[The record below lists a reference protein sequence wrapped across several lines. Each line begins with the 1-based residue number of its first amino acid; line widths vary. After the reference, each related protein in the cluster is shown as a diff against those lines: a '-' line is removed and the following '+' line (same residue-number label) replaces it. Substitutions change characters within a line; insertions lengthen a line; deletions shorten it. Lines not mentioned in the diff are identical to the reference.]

1 MRERFL
7 LVYKDTAERE
17 ENPGTMV
24 LSKRS
29 CGKAVGH
36 ATGHGGS

>member
-1 MRERFL
+1 MPERFL
-7 LVYKDTAERE
+7 LVYKDTAGRD
-17 ENPGTMV
+17 ENPGIMV

-29 CGKAVGH
+29 CGRAVGH